1 MASRHLSRIENMI
14 HLYIYI
20 VSLVLAIPAETVAV
34 AYFLRYFEDQ
44 IGRATFWTNVR
55 NIKYVLVLAITARM
69 GSYWMLLIH

>member
-44 IGRATFWTNVR
+44 IGRATFWTL
-55 NIKYVLVLAITARM
+55 IILPPVLRCYHRSYGHYD
-69 GSYWMLLIH
+69 GSQ